1 MIKFWWI
8 RHAPVIGNYNRCY
21 GNNEVDCNVSDKN
34 SFKNE
39 YKILTKK
46 LGYSLFDD
54 SYLELV

>member
-1 MIKFWWI
+1 MIIEEYHFAK
-8 RHAPVIGNYNRCY
+8 
-21 GNNEVDCNVSDKN
+21 ELDKN
-34 SFKNE
+34 SFENE